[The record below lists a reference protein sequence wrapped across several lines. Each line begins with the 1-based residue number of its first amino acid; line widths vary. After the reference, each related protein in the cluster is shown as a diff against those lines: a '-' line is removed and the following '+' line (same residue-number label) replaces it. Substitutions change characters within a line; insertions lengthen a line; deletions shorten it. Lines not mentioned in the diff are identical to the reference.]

1 MKKDGVILV
10 NQDDPR
16 VVDLASEF
24 PGQKITFGVERS
36 ADVKAKE
43 VRLRG
48 TEGTS
53 FILMMEGEETE
64 ITLPL
69 LGKHFVPNALSA
81 IGISSLFGIEMER
94 AKEALEHFRPAP
106 MRMEIIHLTTGATLI
121 NDAYNANPRSME
133 AALETLTEMKGKG
146 HAIAVLGDMME
157 LGDFTEEAHQHLG
170 RKAGDLSIDLLLVLG
185 EQAPIVVE
193 SALRHGF
200 DPTKAKVVESHSE
213 AIALLKERMQEGD
226 WILVKGSRRMVM
238 ERIVESLQ
246 ERRA

>member
-1 MKKDGVILV
+1 
-10 NQDDPR
+10 
-16 VVDLASEF
+16 
-24 PGQKITFGVERS
+24 
-36 ADVKAKE
+36 
-43 VRLRG
+43 
-48 TEGTS
+48 
-53 FILMMEGEETE
+53 
-64 ITLPL
+64 
-69 LGKHFVPNALSA
+69 
-81 IGISSLFGIEMER
+81 
-94 AKEALEHFRPAP
+94 
-106 MRMEIIHLTTGATLI
+106 
-121 NDAYNANPRSME
+121 
-133 AALETLTEMKGKG
+133 
-146 HAIAVLGDMME
+146 MME

>member
-1 MKKDGVILV
+1 
-10 NQDDPR
+10 
-16 VVDLASEF
+16 
-24 PGQKITFGVERS
+24 VERS

-81 IGISSLFGIEMER
+81 IGVASLFGIEMEK

-106 MRMEIIHLTTGATLI
+106 MRMEIIHLARGATLI

-133 AALETLTEMKGKG
+133 VALETLAEVKGRG
-146 HAIAVLGDMME
+146 RAIAVLGDMME
-157 LGDFTEEAHQHLG
+157 LGDFTEEAHQSLG
-170 RKAGDLSIDLLLVLG
+170 RKAGDLSIDLLFVLG

-193 SALRHGF
+193 FALRHGF
-200 DPTKAKVVESHSE
+200 ESTRAKVVESHSE

-226 WILVKGSRRMVM
+226 WILVKGSRRMAM
-238 ERIVESLQ
+238 ERIVESLR